1 MVVIEIRELS
11 VPQLDL
17 AAGIDVTEAGWTV
30 LEQHGT
36 AVVSHPE
43 EWHRPPRSPERW
55 REFEDRWRAFVPSS
69 GCAIGAFDGARLV
82 GIATLRRG
90 VRPGVDQLEALFVD
104 RAHRRHG
111 IAAALVARIEVEA
124 RAGGAR
130 RLYVSATPSESAVGL
145 YSSRG
150 FGPTADPIPEL
161 LALEPED
168 VHMTLEL

>member
-1 MVVIEIRELS
+1 M
-11 VPQLDL
+11 
-17 AAGIDVTEAGWTV
+17 
-30 LEQHGT
+30 
-36 AVVSHPE
+36 
-43 EWHRPPRSPERW
+43 
-55 REFEDRWRAFVPSS
+55 
-69 GCAIGAFDGARLV
+69 
-82 GIATLRRG
+82 
-90 VRPGVDQLEALFVD
+90 RPGVDQLEALFVD